1 MICIRKRYFNWNR
14 ILLLPFGLW
23 PDKETKFTRFQARFF
38 CCLLMSSI
46 AFQFSRLFN
55 AKCSID
61 RAIRLLSSAT
71 LFLMLAIM
79 FICLWVN
86 MKNVKYIL
94 DQLQH
99 IYDGLK
105 DRNEIEIYE
114 KYGYFGKRLTTKVI
128 VLTMC
133 GTFCNSIIIYSPY
146 ILDIVMPKNE
156 SYAIHMMEMVT
167 NYFFVSEKYYFLILV
182 HLNAACTT
190 ELIVLGATTT
200 MMMAIFKHVCGM
212 FAIASYRIEQAMT
225 IELLRDLNTKNEIV
239 IYKKII
245 CAVDLHRKAMQ
256 FAKCFMNEME
266 GSFFFLI
273 IATVLCLSVNLFRIF
288 QTESLT
294 KEMEVVLHFL
304 AVLGMILGTMFHDT

>member
-212 FAIASYRIEQAMT
+212 FAIAR
-225 IELLRDLNTKNEIV
+225 
-239 IYKKII
+239 
-245 CAVDLHRKAMQ
+245 

-304 AVLGMILGTMFHDT
+304 AVLGMILGMYLANYTGQEITDHSNYIYIITYNVS